1 MLKKSAVTQRN
12 IPVPAD
18 CNILSTTDLKGRI
31 TSVNQEFLDISGYSE
46 KELIGHGHNIL
57 RHPDMPAAA
66 FEHLWQT
73 VQTGQS
79 WRGIVKNRCKNGD
92 HYWVDAFVSPIYDD
106 GKIVE
111 YQSVRRQP
119 SEEQINR
126 AEALYA
132 QLQQGKTP
140 STHVYN
146 LSASLVKLN
155 LIPAAIAVALSL
167 SLALSQTAIIWMLI
181 ASVLLS
187 LTAQLWLLKPF
198 NAAKS
203 SAAATLTDQIL
214 QYIYCGSRHPSAP
227 MAFNLQKL
235 KGEQAALTGRMC
247 FVADQ
252 LQHSSDQ
259 VSTHMKQLDDNI
271 QAQFSETEQVATAM
285 HQMTT
290 SIADVAANAQI
301 NAETGAELQ
310 RGFDNCLQIS
320 TQSHNVITR
329 LQHSLTQA
337 DSKLVE
343 LADNSQRIAG
353 VLEVITALADQTNLL
368 ALNAAI
374 EAARAGDAG
383 RGFSVVAAEVRELAN
398 RTQQSVNEIEQIVS
412 GIKHSSQQ
420 TLDAMTQGKNL
431 GDECA
436 VQTGMLAS
444 AVTQLSERTQHSI
457 DASRLI
463 AVAVQQQSTVA
474 EAINYSMHQI
484 SELAANNH
492 EVSQICQHHAKHL
505 HQTGHNFRLLTN
517 YFWRKLSA
525 ATMPHRAINRRQ

>member
-1 MLKKSAVTQRN
+1 MLNNSAVTQRN

-31 TSVNQEFLDISGYSE
+31 TSVNQEFIDISGYSA

-73 VQTGQS
+73 IQAGQS
-79 WRGIVKNRCKNGD
+79 WRGVVKNRCKNGD
-92 HYWVDAFVSPIYDD
+92 HYWVDAFVSPIYEQ

-119 SEEQINR
+119 SEEQISR

-132 QLQQGKTP
+132 QLQQGKSPNTRP
-140 STHVYN
+140 HN
-146 LSASLVKLN
+146 LTASLVKLN

-167 SLALSQTAIIWMLI
+167 TLALSQTMIIWMLV

-187 LTAQLWLLKPF
+187 LSAQLWLLSPF
-198 NAAKS
+198 SEVKS
-203 SAAATLTDQIL
+203 SRNDTLTTQIL
-214 QYIYCGSRHPSAP
+214 QYIYCGSRHPA
-227 MAFNLQKL
+227 ATITFNLQKL

-252 LQHSSDQ
+252 LQDSSSQ
-259 VSTHMKQLDDNI
+259 VSVYMKKLDDNI

-285 HQMTT
+285 HQMTA
-290 SIADVAANAQI
+290 SITDVAANAQI
-301 NAETGAELQ
+301 NADTGVELQ
-310 RGFDNCLQIS
+310 SGFDNCLQIS
-320 TQSHNVITR
+320 TQSHHLINR
-329 LQHSLTQA
+329 LQSSLIQA
-337 DSKLVE
+337 DSKLSE
-343 LADNSQRIAG
+343 LADNSQRITG

-398 RTQQSVNEIEQIVS
+398 RTQQSVSEIGKIVS

-420 TLDAMTQGKNL
+420 TIDAMAQGKKL
-431 GDECA
+431 GDECV
-436 VQTGMLAS
+436 VQTDMLAN
-444 AVTQLSERTQHSI
+444 AITQLSQQTQHSI

-492 EVSQICQHHAKHL
+492 EVSQTCQHHAKHL
-505 HQTGHNFRLLTN
+505 YQTGHDFGLLTN
-517 YFWRKLSA
+517 YFWRKLSVIS
-525 ATMPHRAINRRQ
+525 TPNSSVHRGQ

>member
-1 MLKKSAVTQRN
+1 MLKKNAVTQRN

-31 TSVNQEFLDISGYSE
+31 TSVNQQFIDISGYTE
-46 KELIGHGHNIL
+46 DELIGHGHNIL

-73 VQTGQS
+73 VQSGQS
-79 WRGIVKNRCKNGD
+79 WRGVVKNRCKNGD

-119 SEEQINR
+119 SKEQINR
-126 AEALYA
+126 AEALYT

-140 STHVYN
+140 STQAHD
-146 LSASLVKLN
+146 LSTSLVKLN
-155 LIPAAIAVALSL
+155 VIPAAIAVALSL
-167 SLALSQTAIIWMLI
+167 TLALSQTVIIWMLI
-181 ASVLLS
+181 ASALLS
-187 LTAQLWLLKPF
+187 LFAQLWLLKPF
-198 NAAKS
+198 SEAKS
-203 SAAATLTDQIL
+203 NTKETPTDQIL
-214 QYIYCGSRHPSAP
+214 QYIYCGSRHPSTP
-227 MAFNLQKL
+227 ISFNLQKL

-252 LQHSSDQ
+252 LQNSSLQ
-259 VSTHMKQLDDNI
+259 VSTYMKQLDDNI

-285 HQMTT
+285 HQMTA
-290 SIADVAANAQI
+290 SITDVAANAQI
-301 NAETGAELQ
+301 NADTGAELQ
-310 RGFDNCLQIS
+310 SGFDNCLQIS
-320 TQSHNVITR
+320 TQSHNLITR
-329 LQHSLTQA
+329 LQHSLIQA
-337 DSKLVE
+337 DSKLNE
-343 LADNSQRIAG
+343 LADNSQRITG
-353 VLEVITALADQTNLL
+353 VLDVITALADQTNLL

-398 RTQQSVNEIEQIVS
+398 RTQQSVSEIEKIVS
-412 GIKHSSQQ
+412 GIKQSSQQ
-420 TLDAMTQGKNL
+420 TIDAMTQGKKL
-431 GDECA
+431 SDDC
-436 VQTGMLAS
+436 VTQTDMLAN

-492 EVSQICQHHAKHL
+492 EVSQTCQHHAKHL
-505 HQTGHNFRLLTN
+505 HRTGHDFGLLTN
-517 YFWRKLSA
+517 YFWRKLSVV
-525 ATMPHRAINRRQ
+525 ATPHSSMHRRQ